1 MSTLDE
7 NVPSGAPNGP
17 GDPIFTPTID
27 PQSKDSTNVFP
38 LDGVNIESVSD
49 EHLILLGDTA
59 PVLYQ
64 IGPNKVVRISRDLA
78 LKCGPSVLPSEAKA
92 LDLARRKT
100 VIRVPHV
107 YRSFQVDD
115 PFEYYG
121 TRGYLVMDYI
131 EGRNLGDCWMQL
143 AAEDKADVISQS
155 AAIISQLQSTV
166 LPTPGPIGGGPCRG
180 KLFTDYGAGPLN
192 SGSEMEAWLNHK
204 LEICKHYNQTPQ
216 DIPPFKFRKFVLVHQ
231 DISPRNMI
239 LDAAGQVWLIDWA
252 HAGAY
257 PPAVERAAV
266 AEQHL
271 FPEFNKMLLNALP
284 HYDAERRFLRR
295 RAIHCKF
302 LESLDM
308 NFLEVRHDFSE
319 APILKAPMR
328 VPRVVWRDILE
339 NPLWT
344 SSAPSLQILKPW
356 ML

>member
-7 NVPSGAPNGP
+7 NVPSRAPNGP

-27 PQSKDSTNVFP
+27 YKCVP
-38 LDGVNIESVSD
+38 LRWGQHREFVSD

-59 PVLYQ
+59 PVLST
-64 IGPNKVVRISRDLA
+64 R
-78 LKCGPSVLPSEAKA
+78 SVQTKFEAKA
-92 LDLARRKT
+92 LDLARAKT

-180 KLFTDYGAGPLN
+180 KLFTDYGAGPFN
-192 SGSEMEAWLNHK
+192 SGSEMEAWFNHK
-204 LEICKHYNQTPQ
+204 LEICKRYNQTPQ

-257 PPAVERAAV
+257 PPAFERAAV

-284 HYDAERRFLRR
+284 HYDAEVSQLQSIQYGLSV
-295 RAIHCKF
+295 A
-302 LESLDM
+302 SL
-308 NFLEVRHDFSE
+308 
-319 APILKAPMR
+319 A
-328 VPRVVWRDILE
+328 
-339 NPLWT
+339 
-344 SSAPSLQILKPW
+344 
-356 ML
+356 